1 MMIDTDKWQEII
13 VSLKKQKLRTGLT
26 AFGVFW
32 GIFMLVVLLGFG
44 TGFGIKIET
53 IFGDAKNI
61 VAIWSSNSTQIPYQG
76 FGKGRQIKLTQQDVN
91 MLQQQIE
98 EINMIDGVNRLG
110 SAYVVHEKNS
120 GSVFVSGSH
129 ANWEAI
135 EFLRIIEGRYINKN
149 DDKNLRK
156 VAVIGSRT
164 KEMLFKN
171 GENPIGKNI
180 DIKGVSFLIVGVYV
194 TTNEDS
200 NDEQQNTTI
209 FIPNNTLRQTFN
221 QMAEFEYLLAQ
232 PIESVTGTELQKK
245 MHEILSEQK
254 KVHPDDK
261 GVFGIFN
268 MEENYKRDKSL
279 VTGIIGF
286 SWLVAIGTIIAGVIG
301 VGNIML
307 VVVKERTREIG
318 LRKALGATP
327 TKISLMIM
335 QESLVITLVAGY
347 SGLVAGVFTLELVKA
362 LLVKL
367 GQGTGMFSSPYIDIG
382 TAFTAL
388 CVLVFCGVAA
398 AVLPAMKAAAVNPI
412 IALQDE

>member
-44 TGFGIKIET
+44 TGFGIKMQNSY
-53 IFGDAKNI
+53 GDGKNI
-61 VAIWSSNSTQIPYQG
+61 QYLWAANSTQLAYKG
-76 FGKGRQIKLTQQDVN
+76 FGKNRQIIFTAEDVN
-91 MLQQQIE
+91 AIKQYFPQLQL
-98 EINMIDGVNRLG
+98 INGKNQLG
-110 SAYVVHEKNS
+110 AVYISRAKSS
-120 GSVFVSGSH
+120 GSFNVEGSY
-129 ANWEAI
+129 AGWSAV
-135 EFLRIIEGRYINKN
+135 EFLRVIDGRYINKN
-149 DDKNLRK
+149 DDDNYRK

-164 KEMLFKN
+164 KEMLFPD
-171 GENPIGKNI
+171 GTNPIGKVI
-180 DIKGVSFLIVGVYV
+180 DIKGVNFVIVGVYEV
-194 TTNEDS
+194 TYEDDNNQQLNTN
-200 NDEQQNTTI
+200 I
-209 FIPNNTLRQTFN
+209 YIPNNTLRQAFN
-221 QMAEFEYLLAQ
+221 QSAAFNYLLYQ
-232 PIESVTGTELQKK
+232 PHLLIRGEEINKK
-245 MHEILSEQK
+245 IQEFVKERKNI
-254 KVHPDDK
+254 HPDDK
-261 GVFGIFN
+261 GVLGGYS
-268 MEENYKRDKSL
+268 MEEEYERQQSL

-362 LLVKL
+362 LLLKL

-388 CVLVFCGVAA
+388 CLLVFCGVAA